1 MVTNNPQQDQ
11 PESEFSSFSQDTQAE
26 LPLNTTETPVI
37 EPETQEVNT
46 TNTPVPADD
55 IPAPTTEVPS
65 PVTPPVTS
73 DMSQVQQQLA
83 EQDRKMAEMERER
96 TVQALEK
103 EALDM
108 ERRLTEQGL
117 TESEART
124 QTMSHLQTKVNQI
137 QLAEQQK
144 QQRQVQEGKQN
155 ASIHYAKQYGL
166 TIDDL
171 ADLQK
176 ATNEPEMK
184 AIAENKSLI
193 RKQAAEIEALK
204 RGQVAPQQLDN
215 NSPSPAVGQSSE
227 DRLLDAY
234 NEGVR
239 TPEVVAAV
247 ARLQGR

>member
-1 MVTNNPQQDQ
+1 MVTNNTQQDQ
-11 PESEFSSFSQDTQAE
+11 PASDFSSFESESQAE
-26 LPLNTTETPVI
+26 TPLDTPI
-37 EPETQEVNT
+37 AEPEPQGAITQD
-46 TNTPVPADD
+46 TPVPADD
-55 IPAPTTEVPS
+55 IPAPTTA
-65 PVTPPVTS
+65 VTPPVTPTETS
-73 DMSQVQQQLA
+73 DISQVQQQMA
-83 EQDRKMAEMERER
+83 EQQRKMAEMERER
-96 TVQALEK
+96 TVASLEK

-108 ERRLTEQGL
+108 EHRLTEQGL
-117 TESEART
+117 TESEARS

-137 QLAEQQK
+137 QLEEQQTA
-144 QQRQVQEGKQN
+144 QRQIQEGKQN

-171 ADLQK
+171 ADLQR
-176 ATNEPEMK
+176 ATTEPEMK

-193 RKQAAEIEALK
+193 RKQAAEIDALK

-215 NSPSPAVGQSSE
+215 NSPSPAVGQSSN
-227 DRLLDAY
+227 DRLLDMY

>member
-11 PESEFSSFSQDTQAE
+11 PASDFSSFESESQAE
-26 LPLNTTETPVI
+26 MPLDTPI
-37 EPETQEVNT
+37 AEPESQGAITQD
-46 TNTPVPADD
+46 TPVPADD
-55 IPAPTTEVPS
+55 IPAPTTV
-65 PVTPPVTS
+65 VTPPVTPTETS
-73 DMSQVQQQLA
+73 DISQVQQQMA
-83 EQDRKMAEMERER
+83 EQQRKMAEMERER
-96 TVQALEK
+96 TVQSLEK

-137 QLAEQQK
+137 QLAEQQTA
-144 QQRQVQEGKQN
+144 QQQIQEGKQN
-155 ASIHYAKQYGL
+155 ASIHYAKEYGL

-176 ATNEPEMK
+176 ATTEPEMK

-193 RKQAAEIEALK
+193 RKQAAEIDALK

-215 NSPSPAVGQSSE
+215 NSPSPAVGQSSN
-227 DRLLDAY
+227 DRLLDMY